1 MSNADLKTL
10 QEKLGYQFKDEK
22 NLKLALVHPS
32 WIEEMRK
39 PTFESNERLEFL
51 GDSVLNLAIAGVLY
65 QKFPDIPDAP
75 ARPEPR
81 YRIFDSWPGS
91 APAAPAVL

>member
-51 GDSVLNLAIAGVLY
+51 GEFLNLHWTFSNILS
-65 QKFPDIPDAP
+65 
-75 ARPEPR
+75 R
-81 YRIFDSWPGS
+81 
-91 APAAPAVL
+91 